1 MRSKLEIR
9 MITLVSKVDK
19 ERVVI
24 DDCFTLHRQIKEMK
38 WPDLVTF
45 FIFYFL
51 FTQLL
56 KQNNSQGGAR
66 AAALQARSFDLVR
79 TGVAPPLTETSSVLC
94 HWSSARRAVVPSELM

>member
-1 MRSKLEIR
+1 
-9 MITLVSKVDK
+9 MIVSL
-19 ERVVI
+19 
-24 DDCFTLHRQIKEMK
+24 FTDRQIKEMK

-79 TGVAPPLTETSSVLC
+79 TGVAPPLVQFNR
-94 HWSSARRAVVPSELM
+94 WQWQQR

>member
-79 TGVAPPLTETSSVLC
+79 TGVAPPLKNVTPASL
-94 HWSSARRAVVPSELM
+94 RAPAVDGLV